1 MGWRPPEGVAG
12 GRERDDHDAGAIVL
26 VCRDGAAIAGCL
38 RVVPPEP
45 GRLLPTERDF
55 GVRVRPPGSAGD
67 VGRLVVAPG
76 HRGATGPLVLAG
88 LFAAAWLELRALGLS
103 RAIGA
108 APAPMIAVYRMMG
121 LTVTELGPPMPH
133 WGEERIPLEVSGAEA
148 SLGFAEPAG
157 GGDALAADRSFT
169 RRRLLVGGA
178 GAAGALL
185 VVGVPDLAA
194 QGRPAT
200 VGGGPTDLRTIGMIG
215 RVDQAGRALTAVG
228 RLTRVRGLPIAALS
242 TAAPSTIAT
251 DPAAADLGTA
261 RFTFIA
267 RATIVGLSVLGS
279 SISAVADGTIAIH
292 FLPRG
297 GARIDD
303 PASVA
308 QGRPLATLAGRFQN
322 DLALDSPD
330 NATALL
336 AADLTQRGA
345 RAFTVSGRRH
355 RLGRAGLAWTLRAS
369 GRGRRLEP
377 SEPRSQIFLS
387 GDLGVAD
394 ARDTA

>member
-1 MGWRPPEGVAG
+1 M
-12 GRERDDHDAGAIVL
+12 
-26 VCRDGAAIAGCL
+26 
-38 RVVPPEP
+38 
-45 GRLLPTERDF
+45 
-55 GVRVRPPGSAGD
+55 
-67 VGRLVVAPG
+67 
-76 HRGATGPLVLAG
+76 
-88 LFAAAWLELRALGLS
+88 
-103 RAIGA
+103 
-108 APAPMIAVYRMMG
+108 
-121 LTVTELGPPMPH
+121 
-133 WGEERIPLEVSGAEA
+133 
-148 SLGFAEPAG
+148 
-157 GGDALAADRSFT
+157 
-169 RRRLLVGGA
+169 
-178 GAAGALL
+178 
-185 VVGVPDLAA
+185 
-194 QGRPAT
+194 
-200 VGGGPTDLRTIGMIG
+200 GGGPTDLRTIGLIG

-330 NATALL
+330 NATASL